1 MSASTIVPSAILADV
16 IAESA
21 ISAVAIVPSAILA
34 DVIAESAIS
43 AVAIVPSAIIPE
55 VTVPEGSVT
64 VPVNVGESIFAFS
77 PTDVVSV
84 VAKLASSLIAAANSL
99 SVFRSAGAPSTSDA
113 TAAPTNAVV
122 ATCVVSVPA
131 AAVGAVGVPVSA
143 GDARGAFRSSAV

>member
-1 MSASTIVPSAILADV
+1 MSAST
-16 IAESA
+16 
-21 ISAVAIVPSAILA
+21 IVPSAILA

-84 VAKLASSLIAAANSL
+84 VAKFSSSAIANASSL
-99 SVFRSAGAPSTSDA
+99 SVLRSAGAPSTSDA
-113 TAAPTNAVV
+113 IAASVYAVV
-122 ATCVVSVPA
+122 AT
-131 AAVGAVGVPVSA
+131 
-143 GDARGAFRSSAV
+143 